1 MGAATRTNRAFVMP
15 HSPSMGSF
23 RDSRTHLEQR
33 SRSPWA
39 RARQEVDFAGTG
51 WPEVALISG

>member
-23 RDSRTHLEQR
+23 RDSRTAQPESLSAR
-33 SRSPWA
+33 TAGSRFRWY
-39 RARQEVDFAGTG
+39 G
-51 WPEVALISG
+51 VA